1 MYFRRCSES
10 TDIKRLLALKHA
22 AREVLGC
29 HHSDIESSSSEN
41 EQSSSEEVSSDSA
54 DSSIGSDDDSS
65 GMESWNENSIRSEI
79 SNDSDEEVD
88 SKRDSKSRTKCESV
102 SASKY
107 STGLSSPRATQ
118 TSPRKLT
125 SRTLQRLEV
134 ERVRKGITPRKRT
147 LSSSMNDELSSI
159 SRTDREEGSPKRRK
173 LFHSTAPSGNT
184 LKHYQ
189 TRSRTRLQSSTMKLS
204 DNN

>member
-173 LFHSTAPSGNT
+173 TVPFYSSKWEHTET
-184 LKHYQ
+184 L
-189 TRSRTRLQSSTMKLS
+189 S
-204 DNN
+204 N